1 MNENNSTNLE
11 TNKPDDRS
19 DNAERIKRNIS
30 STLHNIEL
38 GNEMIAETS
47 DPNLMKELHD
57 KNKRRQDAIKSLKE
71 ELAEEMPFSE

>member
-1 MNENNSTNLE
+1 MTENNSTNLD

-19 DNAERIKRNIS
+19 DNAERIERNIS

-47 DPNLMKELHD
+47 DPKLMKELHD
-57 KNKRRQDAIKSLKE
+57 KNKRRQDAIKDLEE
-71 ELAEEMPFSE
+71 ELDDEMPYRS